1 MDTITIVNPVRQFK
15 IECFIR
21 RALEWIA
28 RDEVNISWAK
38 TELEWIEQNPN
49 VAPEAWLT
57 ERRQWAEE
65 LLAEYEEDL
74 QKDRKHLE
82 ELKQLLQIEKPQS

>member
-1 MDTITIVNPVRQFK
+1 MIEIVNPVRQF
-15 IECFIR
+15 R
-21 RALEWIA
+21 LENCIWRTLSWIA

-38 TELEWIEQNPN
+38 AELEWLEQNPN

-74 QKDRKHLE
+74 QKDKKHLE
-82 ELKQLLQIEKPQS
+82 ELKQLLQIEKPLS